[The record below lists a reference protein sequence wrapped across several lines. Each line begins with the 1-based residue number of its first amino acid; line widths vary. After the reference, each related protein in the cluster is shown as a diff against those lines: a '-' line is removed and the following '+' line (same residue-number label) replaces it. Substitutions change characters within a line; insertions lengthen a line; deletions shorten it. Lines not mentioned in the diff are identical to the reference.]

1 MISTSEAGFQSFAFH
16 PSFADSDSPGFGRF
30 YTMHSSSGTAASP
43 DFDPGGNTAFHSV
56 LLEWR
61 AGTPSAAEF
70 EAADAQTPFR
80 EILRLKQPFGNHNT
94 GLIAFNPLASPTGTD
109 FGNLYIAVGDGGSG
123 GDPQDNGQDPGN
135 PFGALLRINPLGN
148 DSANGRYGIVSAN
161 ALASDNDPST
171 LAEIYA
177 YGLRNPQRFGWDTT
191 SGDLFAADIGQAAVE
206 EINLVENGGNFGWDE
221 REGSFPFEPEGTLGL
236 IDPIAEYDHTNI
248 VADPPTLIGNRAVTV
263 GEVVR
268 PISASG
274 LSALEG
280 LLLLGDFPTGL
291 IFALDADAD
300 PQPGGQ
306 AGLSELRL
314 LDDASEPV
322 RLLELINATRSSRG
336 LSAVSRADL
345 RFGVNTPGEVFVLNK
360 HDGVIRALAPVPLS
374 GTLPVFIGGLGILSW
389 VGWHRRT
396 HASPGIVT
404 SNGAENFSSRA
415 HLAGERVFYDL

>member
-1 MISTSEAGFQSFAFH
+1 MQWDGPKSSDDIGEGMMRSRSCLSALGFVLGTMAGAAEAQDRFPTAITFGGASARIIPFATVPDSSPGSPARLSVLTRDPSGRLFVNDQRGPLYVLPSGGGVASEYLDLRDFSELAVISTSEAGFQSFAFH

-135 PFGALLRINPLGN
+135 PFGALLRINPLRN

-177 YGLRNPQRFGWDTT
+177 YGLRNPQR
-191 SGDLFAADIGQAAVE
+191 AASS
-206 EINLVENGGNFGWDE
+206 LC
-221 REGSFPFEPEGTLGL
+221 
-236 IDPIAEYDHTNI
+236 
-248 VADPPTLIGNRAVTV
+248 VARCHACWM
-263 GEVVR
+263 R
-268 PISASG
+268 
-274 LSALEG
+274 
-280 LLLLGDFPTGL
+280 
-291 IFALDADAD
+291 
-300 PQPGGQ
+300 
-306 AGLSELRL
+306 
-314 LDDASEPV
+314 
-322 RLLELINATRSSRG
+322 
-336 LSAVSRADL
+336 
-345 RFGVNTPGEVFVLNK
+345 
-360 HDGVIRALAPVPLS
+360 IR
-374 GTLPVFIGGLGILSW
+374 
-389 VGWHRRT
+389 
-396 HASPGIVT
+396 
-404 SNGAENFSSRA
+404 
-415 HLAGERVFYDL
+415 